1 MDHWFFIKDDDLQ
14 AKAIDLAKKK
24 RITFGWKPPPKSWLK
39 CDIASAW
46 DKDNFQSGASWIL
59 RNNDGKVVMN
69 GRRSFVGINSKI
81 EASFESWSWALE
93 SMKNLHFNAII
104 FASNDHDLIGAISK
118 PSAWP
123 SLKFYSSHLLA

>member
-1 MDHWFFIKDDDLQ
+1 
-14 AKAIDLAKKK
+14 
-24 RITFGWKPPPKSWLK
+24 
-39 CDIASAW
+39 
-46 DKDNFQSGASWIL
+46 
-59 RNNDGKVVMN
+59 MN

-123 SLKFYSSHLLA
+123 SLKFYSSHLLADCKISWTGKFNFILINISLVQNL